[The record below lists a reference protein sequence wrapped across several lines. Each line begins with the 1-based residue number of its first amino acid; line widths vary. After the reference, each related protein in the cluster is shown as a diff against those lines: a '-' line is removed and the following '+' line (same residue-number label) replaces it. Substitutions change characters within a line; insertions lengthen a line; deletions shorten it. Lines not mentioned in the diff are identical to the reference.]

1 MAKSWPHKTSNEYGE
16 KTAGV
21 KEVPKPSKMTPAAK
35 ATIETYDPQ
44 GSGQE
49 HDAFMR
55 SVAPGITDTGNME
68 HKWGEPGAHWTPEEP
83 PSDLA
88 GD

>member
-1 MAKSWPHKTSNEYGE
+1 MPKSKTSNSYGE
-16 KTAGV
+16 KLADV
-21 KEVPKPSKMTPAAK
+21 KEVPKPSKLSPASK
-35 ATIETYDPQ
+35 ATDDTYDPQ

-55 SVAPGITDTGNME
+55 SVAPGVTDSGNLK
-68 HKWGEPGAHWTPEEP
+68 HKWGEPGAHWGVKEP
-83 PSDLA
+83 SSSMS